1 MSEELLGDDFTLFW
15 DADSSWSAPN
25 WEAQVSVGDIGFD
38 PGNEQVEIPIRIVT
52 KVYKKGRGDWTL
64 SFTINYDKTNTFHM
78 AVRDAIRTGDPI
90 HIALCDGDDIE
101 TGDYWH
107 AWWMLSGPIGASL
120 GTAASIDVEGKVHH
134 DRGDADDELPEFVE
148 AA

>member
-1 MSEELLGDDFTLFW
+1 MSAELLGDDFTLFY
-15 DADSSWSAPN
+15 DTADSFGSPTWV
-25 WEAQVSVGDIGFD
+25 AQVSVGDISFD
-38 PGNEQVEIPIRIVT
+38 PGNEQVEIPLRIAT

-64 SFTINYDKTNTFHM
+64 SFSLNYDKSNTFHM

-90 HIALCDGDDIE
+90 HIALCDGDNIT

-107 AWWMLSGPIGASL
+107 AWWMLSGPVDASL
-120 GTAASIDVEGKVHH
+120 DSPATIDVEAKVHH